1 MTTEERLDR
10 VEEAIKALA
19 ILAMAPPYMGARK
32 QAADDTIVR
41 IYAELDAYEREAA
54 PAAN

>member
-19 ILAMAPPYMGARK
+19 TLALAAPYMEARK
-32 QAADDTIVR
+32 QAADETILR
-41 IYAELDAYEREAA
+41 ICAELDALERETV
-54 PAAN
+54 PA

>member
-19 ILAMAPPYMGARK
+19 TLAMAAPYMEARK
-32 QAADDTIVR
+32 QAAAETIVR
-41 IYAELDAYEREAA
+41 ICAGFGA
-54 PAAN
+54 